1 MRNRAGFSA
10 LTASGALAL
19 ALSLTACSSS
29 GDRAGRFCAEVRED
43 PAALT
48 SGVKATGDVGKV
60 VERFRTLER
69 TAPLAIEDDWARLT
83 ELVELAAAIEP
94 GDTTARTRLV
104 TAAYEADQSVQ
115 AVVTWVRGVC
125 GVDLTI
131 PVGAT
136 TSAPAATAPANPT
149 PAPAA
154 TPPPNPAGG

>member
-19 ALSLTACSSS
+19 ALALTACSDS

-48 SGVKATGDVGKV
+48 TGVKATGDVGKV

-69 TAPLAIEDDWARLT
+69 TAPLAIEQDWARLT

-104 TAAYEADQSVQ
+104 TAAYEADRAVQ

-131 PVGAT
+131 PVAV
-136 TSAPAATAPANPT
+136 PAAAPSTAAT

-154 TPPPNPAGG
+154 PAPATPAPNPATG

>member
-10 LTASGALAL
+10 LTVSGALAL
-19 ALSLTACSSS
+19 ALTACSAT

-48 SGVKATGDVGKV
+48 AGVKATGDVDKV
-60 VERFRTLER
+60 VTRFRTLER

-94 GDTTARTRLV
+94 GDATARTRLV
-104 TAAYEADQSVQ
+104 TAAYEADRSVQ
-115 AVVTWVRGVC
+115 SVVTWVRGVC

-136 TSAPAATAPANPT
+136 TSAPAAAPTAA
-149 PAPAA
+149 
-154 TPPPNPAGG
+154 PNPGG